1 MLDGL
6 SSAGYG
12 FSLMPQKST
21 VRQFCQQTTMSPKDL
36 ICSGFRHR
44 DVPALVGES
53 Q

>member
-21 VRQFCQQTTMSPKDL
+21 VRQFCQQTTMSPKVL